1 MKSIFKDNRGVAFIY
16 TLMCF
21 MVFLLFISVAVDVGH
36 VLMAK
41 IKAKHSLNLAL
52 RAAANEIDMDRL
64 ADPVNP
70 VLYIKEPEARANFD
84 RLLQKNLKLD
94 AGFNPDTGS
103 IAEDRVTVEAFQ
115 VFNTVPN
122 QFTYGSYTENIND
135 VCVSAVI
142 KVPIKLSGFAKVS
155 ADIPEDF
162 DLYVQATVKPQLI
175 PQT

>member
-1 MKSIFKDNRGVAFIY
+1 VKNILNDNRGVAFIY

-41 IKAKHSLNLAL
+41 IKAKHALNLAL

-64 ADPVNP
+64 ADPENP
-70 VLYIKEPEARANFD
+70 VLYIKEPEARAKFD
-84 RLLQKNLKLD
+84 RILQKNLKLD
-94 AGFNPDTGS
+94 AGFNPEAGS
-103 IAEDRVTVEAFQ
+103 IADKQVTVEAYQ
-115 VFNTVPN
+115 VFNSLG
-122 QFTYGSYTENIND
+122 QFRYGSYTENIND
-135 VCVSAVI
+135 VCVSSVI

-175 PQT
+175 PQS